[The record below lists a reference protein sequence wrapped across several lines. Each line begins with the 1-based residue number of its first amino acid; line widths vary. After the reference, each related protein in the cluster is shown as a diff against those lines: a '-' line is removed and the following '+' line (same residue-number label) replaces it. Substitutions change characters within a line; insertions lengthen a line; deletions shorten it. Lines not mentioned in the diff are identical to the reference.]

1 MPLFF
6 DPIERIGRSARRDC
20 SFLLG
25 GFCPTAL
32 RFSGVP
38 AEGGFFRGV
47 AFRLFCPFPWRKGVC
62 KLGRLCYDASCGAI
76 LFRGGCR

>member
-6 DPIERIGRSARRDC
+6 DPIERIGHSARRDC

-47 AFRLFCPFPWRKGVC
+47 AFRLFCPFPWRKGVV
-62 KLGRLCYDASCGAI
+62 S
-76 LFRGGCR
+76 